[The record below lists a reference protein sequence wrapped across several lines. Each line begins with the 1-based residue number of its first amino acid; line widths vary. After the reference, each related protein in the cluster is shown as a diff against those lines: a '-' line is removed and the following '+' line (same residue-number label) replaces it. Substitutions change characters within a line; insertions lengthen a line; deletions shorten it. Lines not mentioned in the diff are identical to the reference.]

1 MLVPSR
7 CSQRPLH
14 GWPPCHL
21 VSLVAAFPLPHEWG
35 WIRVALPVR
44 GWMSSCRPGC
54 QTPLIGHLPGQSAR
68 LACFP
73 PAMDAHDACPT
84 ILVVG
89 GVGYKKGSGTRHA
102 PPSLAESMP
111 AARFDPANARSAVS
125 GSQGGMMTSTLSQ
138 EAQPVSN
145 PTHEATETP
154 QQGTQDGTAAN
165 RAAVSVNTETAQA
178 SAAPAPLVNEEMR
191 ASMQAAL
198 DAKEREIAQLKKA
211 LADARRSA
219 ARATHA
225 AKRARRTR
233 AHVKPRQ
240 SSEVMLGFHIKQI
253 IPGQGWVEDE
263 ETGRQIIVSVG
274 DSISGAAVTKIDAE
288 RYEIQTTAGAIQF

>member
-1 MLVPSR
+1 MTSDHFASHLDETPASTAHADRLTDERPPESPTSDAVDET
-7 CSQRPLH
+7 SQH
-14 GWPPCHL
+14 
-21 VSLVAAFPLPHEWG
+21 AAAQQKRRLPKWLWVTG
-35 WIRVALPVR
+35 
-44 GWMSSCRPGC
+44 
-54 QTPLIGHLPGQSAR
+54 
-68 LACFP
+68 
-73 PAMDAHDACPT
+73 T
-84 ILVVG
+84 IAIFVVG
-89 GVGYKKGSGTRHA
+89 GVGYKKWSGTRHA
-102 PPSLAESMP
+102 HPSLAESMP